1 MSVSGTSES
10 VPLELLLLS
19 LLLLPLLLL
28 ESSPGRAGAG
38 VVGKGC
44 SVAAD
49 EGVVAPGE
57 SGAGVAGGAGFAGAP
72 GNGNCSAVEGF
83 FAGGGHGVDG

>member
-10 VPLELLLLS
+10 VPLELLLS
-19 LLLLPLLLL
+19 LLLLPLLLLL

-44 SVAAD
+44 SDAAE
-49 EGVVAPGE
+49 EGVVVEPGE
-57 SGAGVAGGAGFAGAP
+57 SGGGVAGFAGVP

-83 FAGGGHGVDG
+83 FAGGHGVDG

>member
-1 MSVSGTSES
+1 
-10 VPLELLLLS
+10 
-19 LLLLPLLLL
+19 
-28 ESSPGRAGAG
+28 

>member
-1 MSVSGTSES
+1 

-28 ESSPGRAGAG
+28 ESSPGSAGAG

-57 SGAGVAGGAGFAGAP
+57 SGAGGAGFAGAP

-83 FAGGGHGVDG
+83 FAGGGQGVDG